1 MQLIGGMTIKQL
13 LDKSRSM
20 GELDSDSYPRWV
32 EQVMNSERDELHQW
46 HVLELYSGC
55 VELPMA
61 AQKEMHAMEKN
72 KDYESLTKW
81 LLNLEYPIL
90 QDAAAFWFKN
100 KGTCIN
106 ILPFVAKAAYDEKKK
121 RFLTWTLAHVW
132 QVSSRNMV
140 MGHEDQPG
148 WIDENIGRYIN
159 NVDKIIAVMGRENFE
174 KFLFSF
180 ECYWANPHIETFY
193 QIICNHL
200 AETFNLKSFTKDFSN
215 MNYLCHVANRCGT
228 LFWGD
233 KSMAQQLMMNM
244 KDAAGHLSYN
254 APSTWESLGRLIYD
268 SIVPIYTRA
277 YDEPTKAV
285 EEDLKEVLVKREGW
299 NLIKGVGRLAEMKTR
314 EAVWLGLLVW
324 VASDTASEALFQKIA
339 DVIFKQYHASDKKD
353 EYGVFGL
360 NGLITTVYNRIV
372 ERHQGWIGYIDR
384 LILREFNDF
393 VEVAVLLSSHGN
405 YDEEVKN
412 MLHERWDMEKDVI
425 AIKMKG
431 AQWKVDCYRKIEQ
444 WVKFEVK

>member
-20 GELDSDSYPRWV
+20 GELDSASYPRWV

-55 VELPMA
+55 VELPMS
-61 AQKEMHAMEKN
+61 AQKEMHAIEKS
-72 KDYESLTKW
+72 KDYEALTNW

-90 QDAAAFWFKN
+90 QDAAAFWFKQIM
-100 KGTCIN
+100 TCIEL
-106 ILPFVAKAAYDEKKK
+106 LPFVAKTAYDEKKK
-121 RFLTWTLAHVW
+121 QFLTWTLVHVW

-148 WIDENIGRYIN
+148 WIDENIGSYIN
-159 NVDKIIAVMGRENFE
+159 NVDKIIAVMGRGSYER
-174 KFLFSF
+174 FLFSF

-193 QIICNHL
+193 QKICDHL
-200 AETFNLKSFTKDFSN
+200 AGTFNLQLFDKDFCN
-215 MNYLCHVANRCGT
+215 MNYLYHVARRCGT
-228 LFWGD
+228 QFWGN
-233 KSMAQQLMMNM
+233 KAMAQQLIKNM
-244 KDAAGHLSYN
+244 KEAAGHLSN
-254 APSTWESLGRLIYD
+254 SDPSTWKALDEMIYD
-268 SIVPIYTRA
+268 AIVPIYIRA
-277 YDEPTKAV
+277 YDEPTKAI
-285 EEDLKEVLVKREGW
+285 EEDIADVQVKREGW
-299 NLIKGVGRLAEMKTR
+299 NLTKELGKLAEQETR
-314 EAVWLGLLVW
+314 EAVWLGLLVC
-324 VASDTASEALFQKIA
+324 VASETANEALFQKIA

-372 ERHQGWIGYIDR
+372 ERHQGWIGHIDR
-384 LILREFNDF
+384 QILREFNDF
-393 VEVAVLLSSHGN
+393 VEVAVLLSSHCN
-405 YDEEVKN
+405 YDEDVKN

-431 AQWKVDCYRKIEQ
+431 AQWKVDCYRKIEH
-444 WVKFEVK
+444 WVKYKV